1 MNRGGVCQFQ
11 RISFGLRL
19 ALAVLAGLTLTAC
32 FGPPP
37 TRLEQV
43 QAAGELVVL
52 TRNSPT
58 TYYEGPQ
65 GPMGLE
71 YDLASAFAKHLNVS
85 LKIVTVPHASEM
97 VPALLAGKGHLAA
110 GVVAT
115 TDGGEGLRYGP
126 SYQQIRTQVVYRLGT
141 SRPSHV
147 NHLTGR
153 NLEIASDS
161 IYSKALPAIRDE
173 YPGLEWL
180 EVAEADTEELLQHV
194 WQGLLEYTIAPSNIV
209 AINRQ
214 YYPELQVAFDLGAPL
229 ELAWAFPEG
238 EDESLFRAAEE
249 FFARQ
254 KKSGELARILDRYYG
269 PARRF
274 NYVNIAYYMQRV
286 RDTLPRYQ
294 MLFQRAAH
302 EQNVDWR
309 LLAAMAYQESLWDP
323 RAVSPTGVE
332 GMMMLTNAT
341 SAYVGVSDR
350 RDPQQSIEG
359 GARYF
364 RNLVDRLPARIQ
376 EPDRTWF
383 ALAAYNVGMNH
394 LEDARI
400 LTQRLGGNPDKW
412 VDVAKR
418 LPLLAN
424 EAWYSQTRY
433 GYARGYEPVRYVE
446 RIRTYYAILVKID
459 EEEKARR
466 TATQVRFRTP
476 AI

>member
-1 MNRGGVCQFQ
+1 MRTLSAMRSSVH
-11 RISFGLRL
+11 SVLL
-19 ALAVLAGLTLTAC
+19 LLAGLTLSAC
-32 FGPPP
+32 ISPPP
-37 TRLEQV
+37 NRLEQV

-58 TYYEGPQ
+58 THYEGPR
-65 GPMGLE
+65 GPTGLE
-71 YDLASAFAKHLNVS
+71 YDLARAFAKHLGVS
-85 LKIVTVPHASEM
+85 LKIVTVRHASEI
-97 VPALLAGKGHLAA
+97 VPRLLAGEAHLAA
-110 GVVAT
+110 GIVAAP
-115 TDGGEGLRYGP
+115 DDALGLRYGP
-126 SYQQIRTQVVYRLGT
+126 AYQQIHAQVVYRLGT
-141 SRPSHV
+141 PRPTAVSQ
-147 NHLTGR
+147 LAGR
-153 NLEIASDS
+153 NIEVASGS
-161 IYSKALPAIRDE
+161 MYSKALTAIRDE
-173 YPGLEWL
+173 YPGLEWA
-180 EVAEADTEELLQHV
+180 EVTDTDTEELLLHV
-194 WQGLLEYTIAPSNIV
+194 WQGLLDYTIAPSNVV
-209 AINRQ
+209 ALNRQ
-214 YYPELQVAFDLGAPL
+214 YYPELQVAFNLGAPL
-229 ELAWAFPEG
+229 DLAWAFPKG
-238 EDESLFRAAEE
+238 EDDSLLRAAEE

-254 KKSGELARILDRYYG
+254 SHSGELARILDRYYG

-274 NYVNIAYYMQRV
+274 NYVNIAHYMQRV

-294 MLFQRAAH
+294 VLFERYAR
-302 EQNVDWR
+302 EQNLDWR

-350 RDPQQSIEG
+350 RDPQQSIAG

-364 RNLVDRLPARIQ
+364 RLLLDRLPARIQ

-400 LTQRLGGNPDKW
+400 LTQKLGGNPDKW

-424 EAWYSQTRY
+424 ETWHSQTRY

-446 RIRTYYAILVKID
+446 RIRTYYNILVKID
-459 EEEKARR
+459 QEERARR